1 MNRTR
6 LAIGIA
12 IPVLLAIVL
21 AVVFLQG
28 RRPAGEAAPATT
40 APPTTVPSTTTQ
52 VQPPKASGEDWLAIM
67 REILSYRHQ
76 LYANPQP
83 NLLDQ
88 IYDRRCPCYAQ
99 ERKVLTDLQR
109 RGWRYDDKGVDVTEA
124 KLLARA
130 TNKPSDV
137 AVEVLVRSHAQV
149 LLDKAGEVVKR
160 TPPASPS
167 YKAYELVR
175 GSDGR
180 WRVLFELPVPSGRSK
195 P

>member
-12 IPVLLAIVL
+12 IPVLLAIVV
-21 AVVFLQG
+21 AVFIAQG
-28 RRPAGEAAPATT
+28 RRPAGVATPATT
-40 APPTTVPSTTTQ
+40 IAPTTVAPATTQ
-52 VQPPKASGEDWLAIM
+52 VQPPKANGEDWLAIM
-67 REILSYRHQ
+67 REILSFRHQ

-99 ERKVLTDLQR
+99 EQKVLTDLQR
-109 RGWRYDDKGVDVTEA
+109 RGLRYDDKGVEVTEA

-137 AVEVLVRSHAQV
+137 AVQVLVRPRTQA
-149 LLDKAGEVVKR
+149 LLNKAGEVVKR
-160 TPPASPS
+160 TPPSSPS
-167 YKAYELVR
+167 YQAYELVR
-175 GSDGR
+175 GPDGR